1 MTTRAAWARAAAPLL
16 VLLLAWPFGQYA
28 VELGLRG
35 MIERLWIESRLF
47 GRVTPVSNGAM
58 ALHMVT
64 GGIITILAPL
74 QLVPGLRVRWP
85 SWHRWA
91 GQVTVVAA
99 CAAALGGL
107 LYIVLQ
113 GTIGGPLMNT
123 GFALY
128 GLLMGFAAVQ
138 TVRFAHARDIRRH
151 RNWALRLFVLAVAS
165 FLYRLHYALWEIAT
179 GGAASN
185 DAFTGAFDRVQVFA
199 FYLPYLALVEIWIR
213 ARPEPRL

>member
-1 MTTRAAWARAAAPLL
+1 VTTRTAWARAAGPVL
-16 VLLLAWPFGQYA
+16 VLMLAWPFGLYA
-28 VELGLRG
+28 VDLGLRG
-35 MIERLWIESRLF
+35 LTERLWIESRLF
-47 GRVTPVSNGAM
+47 GRQTPVANGAI

-74 QLVPGLRVRWP
+74 QLVPALRARWP
-85 SWHRWA
+85 AWHRWA
-91 GQVTVVAA
+91 GRVTV
-99 CAAALGGL
+99 AAAMAAAIGGL
-107 LYIVLQ
+107 SYIALR
-113 GTIGGPLMNT
+113 GTIGGPPMSA

-128 GLLMGFAAVQ
+128 GLLMGLAALQ
-138 TVRFAHARDIRRH
+138 AVRFARAGDVRRH

-199 FYLPYLALVEIWIR
+199 FYLPYLALVELWIR
-213 ARPEPRL
+213 LRPEPRL